1 MTLECF
7 KAIADE
13 CRKRGHIDLQLGIDL
28 LAGDFQRLQERIGKL
43 SEEMKELRKKALTL
57 DEIVADSA
65 EQENITYI
73 QRVPQRQR
81 WVPSVIQGGAA

>member
-1 MTLECF
+1 MSYESF
-7 KAIADE
+7 QAVADE
-13 CRKRGHIDLQLGIDL
+13 CKSMGRVDLALALGF
-28 LAGDFQRLQERIGKL
+28 LAEEYRALQ
-43 SEEMKELRKKALTL
+43 KKAFTL